1 MKKFYDS
8 PEFKAA
14 AKSAEPFFH
23 LAHDFV
29 FGDRPLILENA
40 VCTSRKRM
48 GAKMLTYNTIG
59 QRTVYLPWQSDSVLF
74 VTFIRSTTT

>member
-14 AKSAEPFFH
+14 AKSAEPFFR

-29 FGDRPLILENA
+29 YGDRPLNLENA
-40 VCTSRKRM
+40 VCASRKR
-48 GAKMLTYNTIG
+48 LRLIC
-59 QRTVYLPWQSDSVLF
+59 
-74 VTFIRSTTT
+74 

>member
-8 PEFKAA
+8 AEFKAA
-14 AKSAEPFFH
+14 AKTAEPFFR

-40 VCTSRKRM
+40 VCAFRKGLR
-48 GAKMLTYNTIG
+48 LTC
-59 QRTVYLPWQSDSVLF
+59 
-74 VTFIRSTTT
+74 